1 MAELQ
6 IPPEYQSGFV
16 QIRQLD
22 EEQVQDL
29 VSALEVETPT
39 VNRAALR
46 SRIASKIDTIAR
58 GDLDLVINTLV
69 SLYTVRESLE
79 SDTTPDFVEDICEA
93 MGESGVAE
101 LGFNGDEERDSFKD
115 RLIRLL
121 EVGSLDMS
129 AKANDLLNEHE
140 HTVHGPM
147 RVLTDIRPIFGTDPE
162 DNPKGAVI
170 VHTLKISHHEGRRV
184 REFFLALNPEQ
195 VDELIGVLERAS
207 LKAESLK
214 RMLAGTD
221 VTYIDGE

>member
-39 VNRAALR
+39 VNRTALR
-46 SRIASKIDTIAR
+46 LRIASKIDTIAR

-93 MGESGVAE
+93 MDESGVAE

-115 RLIRLL
+115 RLVRLL
-121 EVGSLDMS
+121 GVGSLDMS

-147 RVLTDIRPIFGTDPE
+147 RILTDIRPIFGTDPE
-162 DNPKGAVI
+162 D
-170 VHTLKISHHEGRRV
+170 TLAEFIERHESAQLTQEINDV
-184 REFFLALNPEQ
+184 YDEELEQEDEEFLAHVKSYQ
-195 VDELIGVLERAS
+195 ARVLAD
-207 LKAESLK
+207 A
-214 RMLAGTD
+214 D
-221 VTYIDGE
+221 D